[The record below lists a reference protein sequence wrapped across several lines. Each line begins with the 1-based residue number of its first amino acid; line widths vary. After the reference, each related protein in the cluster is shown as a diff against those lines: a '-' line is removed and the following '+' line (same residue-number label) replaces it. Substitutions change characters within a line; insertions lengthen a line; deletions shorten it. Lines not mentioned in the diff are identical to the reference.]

1 MTEKSLAVIL
11 FAFVLKS
18 SDMNS
23 NALRKLFLNFF
34 KSQGHTI
41 VPSASLIPEHDPSLL
56 FTNAGMVPFKDVFLG
71 LETRPYSRAASIQ
84 RCMRAGGKHND
95 LENVGYT
102 ARHHTFFEMLG
113 NFSFG
118 DYFKREAIHY
128 SWKFLTEELHL
139 SPEKLWIT
147 VFTED
152 DEAAAIWL
160 SEIKVDPKRF
170 SRCDKKDNFWAMG
183 DTGPCGPCSEIF
195 YDHGSNLPGGP
206 PGTLIEDGDRY
217 VEIWNLVFMQFQR
230 SLDGKLTLLPKTSVD
245 TGMGLERL
253 AAVMQGVTNNYD
265 TDLFQPLIKAVA
277 KEASLTD
284 FANTSLRVI
293 ADHIRACAFLVS
305 DGVHPG
311 NEGRSYVLRRI
322 IRRAIR
328 HGHKIGLDRPF
339 FYRLVKPLAVQML
352 QAYPTLAK
360 KQKSIEKILLHEE
373 QQFARTLNQGL
384 KLFEQ
389 ELAKLQDKKQFPG
402 SVAFRLYDT
411 YGFPVDLTADVAR
424 EHGLT
429 VDIAGFNKEMDRQ
442 RNQSKSAS
450 HFAVTTSFQLNEK
463 KVTEF
468 VGYKELN
475 SAAVPIV
482 DLFDGK
488 QSIEELSEDEEGFV
502 ILAKTPFYAEG
513 GGQVGDT
520 GYLVNATS
528 RFLVTETFKEGALIL
543 HKGKLIKGHLK
554 KGDKLK
560 AEVDA
565 EKRRAITLNH
575 SATHLLHATLREILG
590 EHVMQKGSLV
600 EPDRLRFD
608 FSHTGPLNVE
618 QLKLIENRVNQQI
631 RANLPVVTEV
641 MSTEDAKNAGAL
653 AMFGEKYGDRVRVL
667 TMGSFSKEL
676 CGGTHVSRTGDI
688 GVFKI
693 TAEIGISTGV
703 RRIQALTGQYALD
716 WIGALE
722 EQTNQLAKLFKSP
735 KDNLLEKARLDMEA
749 KQSLQKQ
756 ISTLQQSIVAMMG
769 EELISQ
775 AIEIQGIKLLI
786 SEINGVDIA
795 GLRHLLDQL
804 KNKLKPAVIVLAS
817 TEQQHVQL
825 VVGITKEL
833 TEKIKAGELANNIAL
848 AIGGS
853 GGGRPDFAQAG
864 GGKPEALD
872 AALKNVKHWVETRLN
887 GNYA

>member
-1 MTEKSLAVIL
+1 
-11 FAFVLKS
+11 
-18 SDMNS
+18 MNS
-23 NALRKLFLNFF
+23 NALRDLFLNYF

-41 VPSASLIPEHDPSLL
+41 VSSASLIPAHDPSLL

-71 LETRPYSRAASIQ
+71 LETRSYSRAASIQ

-118 DYFKREAIHY
+118 DYFKRQAIHY

-139 SPEKLWIT
+139 PPEKLWIT
-147 VFTED
+147 VFIED
-152 DEAAAIWL
+152 DEAAGVWL
-160 SEIKVDPKRF
+160 NEIKVDPKRF
-170 SRCDKKDNFWAMG
+170 SRCGKEDNFWAMG
-183 DTGPCGPCSEIF
+183 DAGPCGPCSEIF
-195 YDHGSNLPGGP
+195 YDHGSSIPGGP
-206 PGTLIEDGDRY
+206 PGTSADGDRY

-230 SLDGKLTLLPKTSVD
+230 SLDGELTPLPKPSVD

-253 AAVMQGVTNNYD
+253 AAVTQGVTNNYD

-277 KEASLTD
+277 KEASITD

-293 ADHIRACAFLVS
+293 ADHIRACAFLIS

-352 QAYPTLAK
+352 QAYPQLAK

-373 QQFARTLNQGL
+373 QQFARTLTQGL
-384 KLFEQ
+384 KFFEQ
-389 ELAKLQDKKQFPG
+389 ELTKLQGKKQFPG
-402 SVAFRLYDT
+402 SVLFRLYDT

-424 EHGLT
+424 EQGLT
-429 VDIAGFNKEMDRQ
+429 IDIAGFEKEMERQ
-442 RNQSKSAS
+442 RSLSKSAS
-450 HFAVTTSFQLNEK
+450 RFTSVPSLSLTKNTA
-463 KVTEF
+463 TEF
-468 VGYKELN
+468 VGYKTLKQT
-475 SAAVPIV
+475 SVPIV

-488 QSIEELSEDEEGFV
+488 QSMDELVLSEEGFV
-502 ILAKTPFYAEG
+502 VLAKTPFYAEG

-528 RFLVTETFKEGALIL
+528 RFLVTETIKEGALIL

-575 SATHLLHATLREILG
+575 SATHLLHAALRETLG
-590 EHVMQKGSLV
+590 EYVVQKGSLV
-600 EPDRLRFD
+600 EPERLRFD
-608 FSHTGPLNVE
+608 FSHTGPLSIE
-618 QLKLIENRVNQQI
+618 QLKLIEDRVNQQI

-641 MSTEDAKNAGAL
+641 MSPEEAKTAGAL
-653 AMFGEKYGDRVRVL
+653 AMFDERYGDKVRVL

-676 CGGTHVSRTGDI
+676 CGGTHVSRTGDM
-688 GVFKI
+688 GLFKI
-693 TAEIGISTGV
+693 TAEMGISAGI
-703 RRIQALTGQYALD
+703 RRIQAVTGQYALD
-716 WIGALE
+716 WITALE
-722 EQTNQLAKLFKSP
+722 EQTNQLAKLFKSS
-735 KDNLLEKARLDMEA
+735 KDNLFEKARLDVEA
-749 KQSLQKQ
+749 KQALQKQ
-756 ISTLQQSIVAMMG
+756 ITALQQSIVAMMG

-775 AIEIQGIKLLI
+775 VIDVQGVKLLT
-786 SEINGVDIA
+786 SEINGIDVA

-817 TEQQHVQL
+817 IELQRVQL
-825 VVGITKEL
+825 VVGVTKEL
-833 TEKIKAGELANNIAL
+833 TEKIKAGELANTIAL

-864 GGKPEALD
+864 GGRPEALD
-872 AALKNVKHWVETRLN
+872 AALKNVKQWVETRLN

>member
-1 MTEKSLAVIL
+1 
-11 FAFVLKS
+11 
-18 SDMNS
+18 MNS
-23 NALRKLFLNFF
+23 NALRDLFLNYF

-41 VPSASLIPEHDPSLL
+41 VPSASLIPAHDPSLL

-118 DYFKREAIHY
+118 DYFKREAILY
-128 SWKFLTEELHL
+128 SWKFLTEELNL
-139 SPEKLWIT
+139 PPEKLWIT

-160 SEIKVDPKRF
+160 NEIKVDPKRF
-170 SRCDKKDNFWAMG
+170 SRCGKQDNFWAMG

-195 YDHGSNLPGGP
+195 YDHGPSIPGGP
-206 PGTLIEDGDRY
+206 PGTTTADGDRY

-230 SLDGKLTLLPKTSVD
+230 SLDGDGELTPLPKPSVD

-253 AAVMQGVTNNYD
+253 AAVMQGVTNNYN

-277 KEASLTD
+277 KEALITDLT
-284 FANTSLRVI
+284 NTSLRVI

-352 QAYPTLAK
+352 QAYPQLAK
-360 KQKSIEKILLHEE
+360 KQKSIEKVLLHEE
-373 QQFARTLNQGL
+373 QQFARTLTLGL

-389 ELAKLQDKKQFPG
+389 ELAKLQDKNQFPG
-402 SVAFRLYDT
+402 SAAFRLYDT
-411 YGFPVDLTADVAR
+411 YGFPIDLTADVAR

-429 VDIAGFNKEMDRQ
+429 VDLAGFNKEMDRQ
-442 RNQSKSAS
+442 RSQSKSAS
-450 HFAVTTSFQLNEK
+450 HFAAAPSLQLTEK
-463 KVTEF
+463 NATAF
-468 VGYKELN
+468 VGYKALK

-482 DLFDGK
+482 DIFDGK
-488 QSIEELSEDEEGFV
+488 QSIEELSIDEEGFV

-520 GYLVNATS
+520 GYLVNTTS
-528 RFLVTETFKEGALIL
+528 RFLVTETFKQGGLIL
-543 HKGKLIKGHLK
+543 HKGKLLKGHLK

-565 EKRRAITLNH
+565 EKRRAITANH
-575 SATHLLHATLREILG
+575 SATHLLHAALRVILG

-600 EPDRLRFD
+600 EPERLRFD
-608 FSHTGPLNVE
+608 FSQPNPLNTE
-618 QLKLIENRVNQQI
+618 QLKLIEDRVNQQI
-631 RANLPVVTEV
+631 RANSPVITEL
-641 MSTEDAKNAGAL
+641 MSTEDAKSAGAI
-653 AMFGEKYGDRVRVL
+653 AMFGEKYGDKVRVL

-676 CGGTHVSRTGDI
+676 CGGTHVARTGDI
-688 GVFKI
+688 GLFKI
-693 TAEIGISTGV
+693 TAEVGISAGI
-703 RRIQALTGQYALD
+703 RRIQAVTGQYALD
-716 WIGALE
+716 WIAALE
-722 EQTNQLAKLFKSP
+722 EQTNQLAKLFKSS
-735 KDNLLEKARLDMEA
+735 KDNLLEKARLDIEA

-756 ISTLQQSIVAMMG
+756 IAALQQSIVGMMG
-769 EELISQ
+769 EELVSQ
-775 AIEIQGIKLLI
+775 AIDIQGIKLLT
-786 SEINGVDIA
+786 SEINGVDGA

-804 KNKLKPAVIVLAS
+804 KNKFKSAVIVLAS
-817 TEQQHVQL
+817 TELQRVQL
-825 VVGITKEL
+825 VVGVTKDL
-833 TEKIKAGELANNIAL
+833 TGKIKAGELANNIAL

-864 GGKPEALD
+864 GDKPEALD
-872 AALKNVKHWVETRLN
+872 AALKNVRHWVETRLN

>member
-1 MTEKSLAVIL
+1 LTQKSLAVIL
-11 FAFVLKS
+11 FAFALKS

-23 NALRKLFLNFF
+23 NALRDLFLNYF

-41 VPSASLIPEHDPSLL
+41 VPSASLIPAHDPSLL
-56 FTNAGMVPFKDVFLG
+56 FTNAGMVPFKEVFLG
-71 LETRPYSRAASIQ
+71 LEARPYSRAASIQ
-84 RCMRAGGKHND
+84 RCVRAGGKHND

-118 DYFKREAIHY
+118 DYFKREAILY
-128 SWKFLTEELHL
+128 SWKFLTEKLNL
-139 SPEKLWIT
+139 PPEKLWIT

-160 SEIKVDPKRF
+160 NEIKVDPQRF
-170 SRCDKKDNFWAMG
+170 SRCGKKDNFWSMG

-195 YDHGSNLPGGP
+195 YDHGPSIPGGP
-206 PGTLIEDGDRY
+206 PGTPTADGDRY

-230 SLDGKLTLLPKTSVD
+230 SLDGELTSLPKPSVD

-253 AAVMQGVTNNYD
+253 AAVMQCVTNNFD
-265 TDLFQPLIKAVA
+265 TDLFQPLIRAVA

-284 FANTSLRVI
+284 FTNNSLRVI

-305 DGVHPG
+305 DEIYPG

-352 QAYPTLAK
+352 QAYPQLTK
-360 KQKSIEKILLHEE
+360 KQKSIEKVLLHEE

-389 ELAKLQDKKQFPG
+389 ELTKLQDKTQFPG
-402 SVAFRLYDT
+402 SAAFRLYDT

-429 VDIAGFNKEMDRQ
+429 IDIAGFNKEMDRQ

-450 HFAVTTSFQLNEK
+450 HFVAAPSLQLAEK
-463 KVTEF
+463 NTTEF
-468 VGYKELN
+468 VGYKTLKQT
-475 SAAVPIV
+475 AVPIL

-488 QSIEELSEDEEGFV
+488 QIIEELSADEEGFV

-513 GGQVGDT
+513 GGQVSDT
-520 GYLVNATS
+520 GYLINATS
-528 RFLVTETFKEGALIL
+528 RFLVTETLKAGALIL
-543 HKGKLIKGHLK
+543 HKGQLIKGHLK

-565 EKRRAITLNH
+565 EKRRSVTLNH
-575 SATHLLHATLREILG
+575 SATHLLHAALREVLG

-600 EPDRLRFD
+600 EPERLRFD
-608 FSHTGPLNVE
+608 FSHTSSLNVA
-618 QLKLIENRVNQQI
+618 QLKLIEDRVNQQI
-631 RANLPVVTEV
+631 RANLPVMTEV

-653 AMFGEKYGDRVRVL
+653 AIFGEKYGDKVRVL

-688 GVFKI
+688 GLFKI
-693 TAEIGISTGV
+693 TAEISISAGI
-703 RRIQALTGQYALD
+703 RRIQAVTGQYALD
-716 WIGALE
+716 WITVLE
-722 EQTNQLAKLFKSP
+722 EQISQLAKLFKSS
-735 KDNLLEKARLDMEA
+735 KDNLLEKARLDIEA

-756 ISTLQQSIVAMMG
+756 IAALQQSIVAMMG

-775 AIEIQGIKLLI
+775 AIELQEIKLLV
-786 SEINGVDIA
+786 SEINGVDGA

-817 TEQQHVQL
+817 IEQQRVQL
-825 VVGITKEL
+825 VVGVTKEL

-864 GGKPEALD
+864 GDKPEALD
-872 AALKNVKHWVETRLN
+872 EALKNVKHWVETRLN

>member
-1 MTEKSLAVIL
+1 
-11 FAFVLKS
+11 
-18 SDMNS
+18 MNS
-23 NALRKLFLNFF
+23 NALRELFLNYF

-41 VPSASLIPEHDPSLL
+41 VPSASLIPAHDPSLL

-71 LETRPYSRAASIQ
+71 LEKRPYSRAASIQ

-118 DYFKREAIHY
+118 DYFKREAIFY
-128 SWKFLTEELHL
+128 SWKFLTEELKL
-139 SPEKLWIT
+139 PPEKLWIT
-147 VFTED
+147 VFVED
-152 DEAAAIWL
+152 EEAASIWL
-160 SEIKVDPKRF
+160 NEVKIAPKRF
-170 SRCDKKDNFWAMG
+170 SRCNKQDNFWSMG

-195 YDHGSNLPGGP
+195 YDHGLNVPGGP
-206 PGTLIEDGDRY
+206 PGTATANGDRY

-230 SLDGKLTLLPKTSVD
+230 SLDGKLTPLPKPSVD

-265 TDLFQPLIKAVA
+265 TDLFQPLIQAVA
-277 KEASLTD
+277 KQASITDLT
-284 FANTSLRVI
+284 NTSLRVI

-305 DGVHPG
+305 DGVNPG

-339 FYRLVKPLAVQML
+339 FYQLVKPLAAQML
-352 QAYPTLAK
+352 KAYPQIAK
-360 KQKSIEKILLHEE
+360 KQKFIEKVLLHEE
-373 QQFARTLNQGL
+373 QQFARTLTQGM
-384 KLFEQ
+384 KLFEE
-389 ELAKLQDKKQFPG
+389 ELNKLQGEKQFPG
-402 SVAFRLYDT
+402 IAAFRLYDT
-411 YGFPVDLTADVAR
+411 YGFPIDLTADVAR
-424 EHGLT
+424 EYGIT
-429 VDIAGFNKEMDRQ
+429 VDLAGFEKEMERQ
-442 RNQSKSAS
+442 KSRSKLAS
-450 HFAVTTSFQLNEK
+450 RFVSMPSFSLGEK
-463 KVTEF
+463 KPTEF
-468 VGYKELN
+468 VGYKTLKQT
-475 SAAVPIV
+475 AVPIL

-488 QSIEELSEDEEGFV
+488 QSIQELSENEEGF
-502 ILAKTPFYAEG
+502 ILLAKTPFYAEG

-520 GYLVNATS
+520 GYLINATS
-528 RFLVTETFKEGALIL
+528 CFLVDETFKEGVLIL
-543 HKGKLIKGHLK
+543 HKGRLIKGHLK

-565 EKRRAITLNH
+565 EKRREVTLNH
-575 SATHLLHATLREILG
+575 SATHLLHAALREVLG

-600 EPDRLRFD
+600 EAERLRFD
-608 FSHTGPLNVE
+608 FTHTYPLSVE
-618 QLKLIENRVNQQI
+618 QLKLVEDRINQQI
-631 RANLPVVTEV
+631 RANVPVTTEV
-641 MSTEDAKNAGAL
+641 MSTEDAKNSGAL
-653 AMFGEKYGDRVRVL
+653 AIFGEKYADKVRVL

-688 GVFKI
+688 GLFKI
-693 TAEIGISTGV
+693 IEELGISAGV
-703 RRIQALTGQYALD
+703 RRIQAVTGQYALD
-716 WIGALE
+716 WVSALE
-722 EQTNQLAKLFKSP
+722 EQTTQLTKLFKSS
-735 KDNLLEKARLDMEA
+735 KGNLLEKARIDIET
-749 KQSLQKQ
+749 KQALQKQ
-756 ISTLQQSIVAMMG
+756 IIALQQSIVGMMG

-786 SEINGVDIA
+786 SEINGIDIT

-817 TEQQHVQL
+817 IEQQRVQL
-825 VVGITKEL
+825 VVGVSKEL
-833 TEKIKAGELANNIAL
+833 TDKIKAGELANSL
-848 AIGGS
+848 AVSIGGS

>member
-1 MTEKSLAVIL
+1 
-11 FAFVLKS
+11 
-18 SDMNS
+18 MNS
-23 NALRKLFLNFF
+23 NALRDLFLNYF

-41 VPSASLIPEHDPSLL
+41 VPSASLIPSHDPSLL

-118 DYFKREAIHY
+118 DYFKREAIYY
-128 SWKFLTEELHL
+128 SWKFLTEELRL
-139 SPEKLWIT
+139 SPEKLWVT

-152 DEAAAIWL
+152 DEAAEIWL
-160 SEIKVDPKRF
+160 NEIKVDPKRF
-170 SRCDKKDNFWAMG
+170 SRCSEQDNFWSMG

-195 YDHGSNLPGGP
+195 YDHGPSIPGGS
-206 PGTLIEDGDRY
+206 PGTSTADGDRY

-230 SLDGKLTLLPKTSVD
+230 SIDGELTPLPKPSVD

-265 TDLFQPLIKAVA
+265 TDLFQPLIKTVA
-277 KEASLTD
+277 KEASIAD
-284 FANTSLRVI
+284 FTNTSLRVI
-293 ADHIRACAFLVS
+293 ADHIRACAFLIS

-352 QAYPTLAK
+352 QAYPQLAK

-373 QQFARTLNQGL
+373 QQFARTLTQGL

-389 ELAKLQDKKQFPG
+389 ELTKLQGKKQFPG
-402 SVAFRLYDT
+402 SVLFRLYDT

-429 VDIAGFNKEMDRQ
+429 LDIAGFEKEMKRQ
-442 RNQSKSAS
+442 RSQSKSAS
-450 HFAVTTSFQLNEK
+450 RFTSAPSVSLNENK
-463 KVTEF
+463 ATEF
-468 VGYKELN
+468 VGYKVLKQTP
-475 SAAVPIV
+475 VPIV

-488 QSIEELSEDEEGFV
+488 QSIEELSIDEEGIV

-520 GYLVNATS
+520 GYLINATS
-528 RFLVTETFKEGALIL
+528 RFLVTETFKEGASIL

-575 SATHLLHATLREILG
+575 SATHLLHAALREVLG

-600 EPDRLRFD
+600 EPERLRFD
-608 FSHTGPLNVE
+608 FSQPNPLNVA
-618 QLKLIENRVNQQI
+618 QLKLIEDRVNQQI
-631 RANLPVVTEV
+631 RANLSVVTEM
-641 MSTEDAKNAGAL
+641 MSTEDAKNEGAI
-653 AMFGEKYGDRVRVL
+653 AMFGEKYGDKVRVL

-688 GVFKI
+688 GLFKI
-693 TAEIGISTGV
+693 TAEIGISSGI
-703 RRIQALTGQYALD
+703 RRIQAVTGQYALD
-716 WIGALE
+716 WITALE
-722 EQTNQLAKLFKSP
+722 EQTSQLAKLFKSS

-756 ISTLQQSIVAMMG
+756 ITALQQSIVTMMG

-775 AIEIQGIKLLI
+775 AIDIQGIKLLI
-786 SEINGVDIA
+786 SEINGIDIA

-817 TEQQHVQL
+817 IEQQRVQL
-825 VVGITKEL
+825 VVGVTKEL

-864 GGKPEALD
+864 GDRPEALE
-872 AALKNVKHWVETRLN
+872 AALKNVKQWVETRLN

>member
-1 MTEKSLAVIL
+1 
-11 FAFVLKS
+11 
-18 SDMNS
+18 MNS
-23 NALRKLFLNFF
+23 NALRELFLNYF

-41 VPSASLIPEHDPSLL
+41 VPSASLIPAHDPSLL

-71 LETRPYSRAASIQ
+71 LEKRPYSRAASIQ

-118 DYFKREAIHY
+118 DYFKREAIFY
-128 SWKFLTEELHL
+128 SWKFLTEELKL
-139 SPEKLWIT
+139 PPERLWIT
-147 VFTED
+147 VFVED
-152 DEAAAIWL
+152 EEAASIWL
-160 SEIKVDPKRF
+160 NEVKIDPKRF
-170 SRCDKKDNFWAMG
+170 SRCGKQDNFWSMG

-195 YDHGSNLPGGP
+195 YDHGLNVPGGP
-206 PGTLIEDGDRY
+206 PGTATANGDRY

-230 SLDGKLTLLPKTSVD
+230 SLDGELTPLPKPSVD

-277 KEASLTD
+277 KQASITDLT
-284 FANTSLRVI
+284 NTSLRVI

-305 DGVHPG
+305 DGINPG
-311 NEGRSYVLRRI
+311 NEGRPYVLRRI

-339 FYRLVKPLAVQML
+339 FYQLVKPLAEQML
-352 QAYPTLAK
+352 KAYPQIAK
-360 KQKSIEKILLHEE
+360 KQKFIEKVLLHEE
-373 QQFARTLNQGL
+373 QQFARTLTQGM
-384 KLFEQ
+384 KLFEE
-389 ELAKLQDKKQFPG
+389 ELNKLQGEKQFPG
-402 SVAFRLYDT
+402 TAAFRLYDT
-411 YGFPVDLTADVAR
+411 YGFPIDLTADVAR
-424 EHGLT
+424 EYGLT
-429 VDIAGFNKEMDRQ
+429 VDLAGFEKEMERQ
-442 RNQSKSAS
+442 KSRSKLAS
-450 HFAVTTSFQLNEK
+450 RFVSMPSFSLGEK
-463 KVTEF
+463 KPTEF
-468 VGYKELN
+468 VGYKTLKQT
-475 SAAVPIV
+475 AVPIL

-488 QSIEELSEDEEGFV
+488 QSIQELSENEEGFI

-520 GYLVNATS
+520 GYLINATS
-528 RFLVTETFKEGALIL
+528 RFLVDETFKEGVLIL
-543 HKGKLIKGHLK
+543 HKGRLIKGHLK

-565 EKRRAITLNH
+565 EKRRAVTLNH
-575 SATHLLHATLREILG
+575 SATHLLHAALREVLG

-600 EPDRLRFD
+600 EAERLRFD
-608 FSHTGPLNVE
+608 FTHTHPLSVE
-618 QLKLIENRVNQQI
+618 QLKLVEDRVNQQI
-631 RANLPVVTEV
+631 RANLPVITEV
-641 MSTEDAKNAGAL
+641 MPTEDAKNSGAL
-653 AMFGEKYGDRVRVL
+653 AIFGEKYADKVRVL

-688 GVFKI
+688 GLFKI
-693 TAEIGISTGV
+693 VEELGISAGV
-703 RRIQALTGQYALD
+703 RRIQAVTGQYALD
-716 WIGALE
+716 WVSALE
-722 EQTNQLAKLFKSP
+722 EQTTQLTKLFKSS
-735 KDNLLEKARLDMEA
+735 KGNLLEKARIDIET
-749 KQSLQKQ
+749 KQALQKQ
-756 ISTLQQSIVAMMG
+756 IIALQQSIVGMMG

-786 SEINGVDIA
+786 SEINGIDIT

-804 KNKLKPAVIVLAS
+804 KNKIKPAVIVLAS
-817 TEQQHVQL
+817 IEQQRVQL
-825 VVGITKEL
+825 VVGVSKAL
-833 TEKIKAGELANNIAL
+833 TEKIKAGELANSL
-848 AIGGS
+848 AVSIGGS